1 MSHWLYKSVI
11 RPILTYGSVVW
22 WTSMEKKCNV
32 KILQKV
38 QRTCCLGIS
47 GAMRTTSTRALETIL
62 NLQPIEIQ
70 IRYEAALTANRLKVM
85 GEWTEKD
92 HKSYHQRIME
102 VTIGH
107 LTEVSDR
114 IPEKTIV
121 AKCEAL
127 IPDRQSWVDGTLEQM
142 PDGTHCYTDGS
153 KLGEKTGMGLFIEEP
168 ETELSFRLPDHNTVL
183 QAEVRAITECVSWF
197 SANSRPTIINVF
209 TDSQMA
215 VNSITT
221 NTVKSRTVLDCKN
234 KINAYSEHG
243 KIRIIWVPAHSGV
256 VGNERSNA
264 LAIKARELHS
274 VSLENAKPFGATR
287 KELKT

>member
-1 MSHWLYKSVI
+1 MGKNPNHLCRRAEKVLKIAYDWAKPRGLNVNPEKTEICLFTRKAKIGDYNDPCFLGKEIVVSDKIKYLGIILDKKLNWKDHIRERANKAHRCWSLCRRAIGSKWGLNPKMSHWLYKSVI

-102 VTIGH
+102 ATIGH
-107 LTEVSDR
+107 P
-114 IPEKTIV
+114 I
-121 AKCEAL
+121 
-127 IPDRQSWVDGTLEQM
+127 
-142 PDGTHCYTDGS
+142 
-153 KLGEKTGMGLFIEEP
+153 
-168 ETELSFRLPDHNTVL
+168 
-183 QAEVRAITECVSWF
+183 
-197 SANSRPTIINVF
+197 
-209 TDSQMA
+209 
-215 VNSITT
+215 
-221 NTVKSRTVLDCKN
+221 
-234 KINAYSEHG
+234 
-243 KIRIIWVPAHSGV
+243 
-256 VGNERSNA
+256 
-264 LAIKARELHS
+264 
-274 VSLENAKPFGATR
+274 
-287 KELKT
+287 